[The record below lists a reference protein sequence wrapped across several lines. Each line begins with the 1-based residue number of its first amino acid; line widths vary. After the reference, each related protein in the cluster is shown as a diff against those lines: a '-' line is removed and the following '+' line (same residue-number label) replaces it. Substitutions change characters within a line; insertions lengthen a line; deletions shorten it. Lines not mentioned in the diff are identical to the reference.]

1 MQCGP
6 ASLEAIRRGDISL
19 AYDCPFVF
27 AEVNADVMHWGED
40 DESDW
45 GYSRMKMNK
54 YHVGKAVS
62 GFNEENWERIR
73 IFCPRFPHSESVYS
87 SALLNVLLT

>member
-62 GFNEENWERIR
+62 
-73 IFCPRFPHSESVYS
+73 RFTEKF
-87 SALLNVLLT
+87 